1 MKKII
6 GIILIMIALCFPIM
20 IEAKTQNGFYADDEV
35 ELNEEIDA
43 TAFVAGNNI
52 EVNSKINGLNFVA
65 GNNIELSSTQ
75 DYLFTAG
82 NNIEVNK
89 VNTKDAFIAGSTIR
103 IKESNIRDLYVAGST
118 IKINSNI
125 ERNAYIGGEKVTIDG
140 TIGGN
145 VIIDAN
151 TIIIEKD
158 TIISGTL
165 KYPDNAKIT
174 LAESATIKKIKAYEV
189 KSKET
194 IVTWKTTLKEKL
206 YGYLSLLVIAFILI
220 TLHHKL
226 LKGIK
231 GIKKEIS
238 QVLKL
243 SGIGFLVLVVTPIV
257 VVLSMISIIGLPL
270 GIIVAML
277 YGILMYISMIPTA
290 IYLGSWV
297 MNKKNQND
305 YLVLAISLLIIYM
318 IRIIPIIG
326 GIIGF
331 ISIIL
336 GLGIYYYNFIN
347 IYKEGK
353 K

>member
-1 MKKII
+1 MKKTILI
-6 GIILIMIALCFPIM
+6 VLIMIAFCSPIM
-20 IEAKTQNGFYADDEV
+20 IEAKTKNGFYADDEV

-43 TAFVAGNNI
+43 TTFVAGNNI
-52 EVNSKINGLNFVA
+52 EVSSKINGINFVA
-65 GNNIELSSTQ
+65 GNNIELSSNQ

-89 VNTKDAFIAGSTIR
+89 VNTKDAFIAGSNIR
-103 IKESNIRDLYVAGST
+103 IKESNIRDLYVAGAT
-118 IKINSNI
+118 IKINSSI
-125 ERNAYIGGEKVTIDG
+125 ARNAYIGGEKVTIDG
-140 TIGGN
+140 NIGGN

-158 TIISGTL
+158 TVINGTL

-174 LAESATIKKIKAYEV
+174 LAKSASIKKIKAYEV
-189 KSKET
+189 KRNET
-194 IVTWKTTLKEKL
+194 TITWKTIIKEKL
-206 YGYLSLLVIAFILI
+206 YEYLSLLVISFILI
-220 TLHHKL
+220 TLHNKL
-226 LKGIK
+226 LKVIK
-231 GIKKEIS
+231 GIKKELS

-257 VVLSMISIIGLPL
+257 AILAMISIIGLPL

-277 YGILMYISMIPTA
+277 YGILLYISMIPTA

-305 YLVLAISLLIIYM
+305 YLVLAISLLIIFM
-318 IRIIPIIG
+318 IRMIPIIG
-326 GIIGF
+326 GMIGF
-331 ISIIL
+331 ISLIL
-336 GLGIYYYNFIN
+336 GLGIYSN
-347 IYKEGK
+347 IVSKFYIEGK